1 MLQDCFLS
9 GLSSKCRDKKRVVL
23 QNATGVSF
31 SASALCCCTDCAG
44 KWSGETSLS
53 VSFSSSNVLKWNR
66 SPFSKLVWLW
76 LIIFCHSFSV
86 CVLRIRSNEWITML
100 VICKVCY
107 QMWLA
112 CSYEIKSPVSLKQT
126 TKNQTPP
133 YSLDFNCIMV
143 PELQDYCLWN
153 FVRICFMCVIVPA
166 DDLWSF

>member
-1 MLQDCFLS
+1 MCF
-9 GLSSKCRDKKRVVL
+9 RI
-23 QNATGVSF
+23 VSF
-31 SASALCCCTDCAG
+31 WAWVQSVAIKNVLCRRMQLVSASLPQPCAG

-53 VSFSSSNVLKWNR
+53 LSFSNNILKWNR

-100 VICKVCY
+100 VICEVCY

-126 TKNQTPP
+126 TEKQTPP

-153 FVRICFMCVIVPA
+153 IIRICFMCVIVPA